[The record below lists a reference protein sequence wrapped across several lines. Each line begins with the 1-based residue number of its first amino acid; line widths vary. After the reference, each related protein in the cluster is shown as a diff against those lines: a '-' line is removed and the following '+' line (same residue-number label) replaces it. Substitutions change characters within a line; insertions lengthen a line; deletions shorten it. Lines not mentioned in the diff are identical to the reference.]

1 MIPYSVVVVSLG
13 VTVLVSIIL
22 AVRAW
27 RQRAASGAVAESIA
41 LLMALVIFWTVCYTF
56 EIISVDPALKHVWYL
71 TKFLA
76 IVIIPVVW
84 FAFAALYT
92 GRERWVTRKRLLL
105 LAIVPAL
112 TALFMWTNS
121 LHWLVWESY
130 APETIGEITIIYS
143 QTAIWFWVHSFYS
156 YGLIVVGTALLVRQF
171 IGAPRLY
178 RRQLAAVFVAA
189 AVPAIGSVL
198 TVFGALP
205 IDLTPFAFAVTGLSL
220 TFGLLRYQFLD
231 LLPVARE
238 MVING
243 MSDGMIVLD
252 RLERIVELNPA
263 ALKVINRP
271 ASELIGKPIAETLQ
285 LLISNPEL
293 AERYR
298 SAESIQDEIVL
309 EGDPPQFLDVRVSPL
324 YDHQKRLTG
333 RVIVFRDIT
342 ERKLAEQRI
351 QAQNEALVKANQ
363 ELIIARKLAEEATV
377 LKSQFLATMSHELRT
392 PLNAIIGYTEIQLEG
407 MTGELTPEQEDY
419 QRRVLANGEHLLALI
434 NDVLDISKIEAGR
447 MEIVNNPFNV
457 REWMNEIVLQNRGL
471 AEGKGLEFA
480 VDIDPQLPETII
492 GDAARLK
499 QIVINLISNAIKFT
513 EKGSVKVNLSQNDA
527 QSWKIT
533 VTDTGIGI
541 PAHAQDMIFDEFR
554 QVDNTATRQYGG
566 TGLGLA
572 IVKKL
577 VLMMGGKINLKS
589 ETGEGSTFTI
599 TIPYVKEVETSLAS

>member
-1 MIPYSVVVVSLG
+1 
-13 VTVLVSIIL
+13 
-22 AVRAW
+22 
-27 RQRAASGAVAESIA
+27 
-41 LLMALVIFWTVCYTF
+41 
-56 EIISVDPALKHVWYL
+56 
-71 TKFLA
+71 
-76 IVIIPVVW
+76 
-84 FAFAALYT
+84 
-92 GRERWVTRKRLLL
+92 
-105 LAIVPAL
+105 IVPAL

-130 APETIGEITIIYS
+130 APETIGEITVIYS

-499 QIVINLISNAIKFT
+499 QI
-513 EKGSVKVNLSQNDA
+513 
-527 QSWKIT
+527 
-533 VTDTGIGI
+533 
-541 PAHAQDMIFDEFR
+541 
-554 QVDNTATRQYGG
+554 
-566 TGLGLA
+566 
-572 IVKKL
+572 
-577 VLMMGGKINLKS
+577 
-589 ETGEGSTFTI
+589 
-599 TIPYVKEVETSLAS
+599 

>member
-1 MIPYSVVVVSLG
+1 
-13 VTVLVSIIL
+13 
-22 AVRAW
+22 
-27 RQRAASGAVAESIA
+27 
-41 LLMALVIFWTVCYTF
+41 
-56 EIISVDPALKHVWYL
+56 
-71 TKFLA
+71 
-76 IVIIPVVW
+76 
-84 FAFAALYT
+84 
-92 GRERWVTRKRLLL
+92 
-105 LAIVPAL
+105 
-112 TALFMWTNS
+112 
-121 LHWLVWESY
+121 
-130 APETIGEITIIYS
+130 
-143 QTAIWFWVHSFYS
+143 
-156 YGLIVVGTALLVRQF
+156 
-171 IGAPRLY
+171 
-178 RRQLAAVFVAA
+178 
-189 AVPAIGSVL
+189 
-198 TVFGALP
+198 
-205 IDLTPFAFAVTGLSL
+205 
-220 TFGLLRYQFLD
+220 
-231 LLPVARE
+231 
-238 MVING
+238 
-243 MSDGMIVLD
+243 
-252 RLERIVELNPA
+252 
-263 ALKVINRP
+263 
-271 ASELIGKPIAETLQ
+271 
-285 LLISNPEL
+285 
-293 AERYR
+293 
-298 SAESIQDEIVL
+298 
-309 EGDPPQFLDVRVSPL
+309 
-324 YDHQKRLTG
+324 
-333 RVIVFRDIT
+333 
-342 ERKLAEQRI
+342 
-351 QAQNEALVKANQ
+351 LVKANQ

-527 QSWKIT
+527 QNWKIT